1 LYKTDD
7 YRKAK
12 IPMLPITSGIKA
24 TKLNIFIYA
33 LILFPIVLSPYFFNF
48 SGLTYLLFSTILS
61 SYYVI
66 ISYKLLKEK
75 KPIKEK
81 KLATKLFGYSIF
93 YLFMIFV
100 FILID
105 KII

>member
-1 LYKTDD
+1 
-7 YRKAK
+7 
-12 IPMLPITSGIKA
+12 MLPITSGVKA

-48 SGLTYLLFSTILS
+48 SGLTYLLLATALS
-61 SYYVI
+61 SYYVT

-75 KPIKEK
+75 KSIEEK

-93 YLFMIFV
+93 YLFMIFA
-100 FILID
+100 FILVD

>member
-1 LYKTDD
+1 
-7 YRKAK
+7 
-12 IPMLPITSGIKA
+12 MLPITSGIKT
-24 TKLNIFIYA
+24 TKFNIFVYA
-33 LILFPIVLSPYFFNF
+33 LILLPVVLSPYFFNF
-48 SGLTYLLFSTILS
+48 SGLTYLLLAAALS
-61 SYYVI
+61 GYYI
-66 ISYKLLKEK
+66 FISYKLFKEK
-75 KPIKEK
+75 NSIEEK